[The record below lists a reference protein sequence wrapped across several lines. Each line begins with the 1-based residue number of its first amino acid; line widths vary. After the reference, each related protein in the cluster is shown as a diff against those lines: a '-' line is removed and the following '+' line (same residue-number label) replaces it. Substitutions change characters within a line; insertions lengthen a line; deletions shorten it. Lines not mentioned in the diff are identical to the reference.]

1 MSASRE
7 ARKKAMGRI
16 LKLAGDALGARLEA
30 KRPKPAPAPE
40 PVVEAEPE
48 IADDDARRLIELY
61 EGKQGEA
68 PEA

>member
-16 LKLAGDALGARLEA
+16 LKLATDALGPRLEA
-30 KRPKPAPAPE
+30 KRPKPQPE
-40 PVVEAEPE
+40 PELAATEEE
-48 IADDDARRLIELY
+48 ISDDDARRLMELY
-61 EGKQGEA
+61 EAKQGEA